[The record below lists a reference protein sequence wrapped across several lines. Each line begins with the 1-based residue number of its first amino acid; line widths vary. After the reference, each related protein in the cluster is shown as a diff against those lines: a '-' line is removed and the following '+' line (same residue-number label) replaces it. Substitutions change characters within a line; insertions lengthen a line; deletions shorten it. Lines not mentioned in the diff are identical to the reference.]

1 MKTKTSVTASNPY
14 TYKVALSFEEPI
26 PDWKLKEGEKH
37 TPFLLFHLPVTRE
50 QAIKFVD
57 KSPFDPICFWDFI
70 DEKNVSCDVKTLVD
84 LNKEIFWNLEREC
97 VYCYGV
103 REN

>member
-1 MKTKTSVTASNPY
+1 MIFISSSFFNSRLENRLNLLELKPSVQITY
-14 TYKVALSFEEPI
+14 TRNFE
-26 PDWKLKEGEKH
+26 
-37 TPFLLFHLPVTRE
+37 LFHLPVTRE

-57 KSPFDPICFWDFI
+57 KSPFDPIWFWDFI